1 MDMPPK
7 PRGKTTWKTVLAA
20 RDLRHNETSAEDL
33 LWNELR
39 GKRLHG
45 LRFRRQ
51 HPIGHFVLDFFC
63 VQIQL
68 AVELDGCVHR
78 QSDQAAY
85 DEERTRFLQE
95 QGIYVLRFRN
105 EEVFD
110 NLPQVLQKILEAA
123 SRPVSR
129 PISLP

>member
-1 MDMPPK
+1 MK
-7 PRGKTTWKTVLAA
+7 PESDARNGYASQTRGKTTWKTVLEA

-33 LWNELR
+33 LWNELC

-51 HPIGHFVLDFFC
+51 HPIGHFVMDFFC

-85 DEERTRFLQE
+85 DEERTSFLEE
-95 QGIYVLRFRN
+95 QGIYVLRFATKKFSITYR
-105 EEVFD
+105 
-110 NLPQVLQKILEAA
+110 KC
-123 SRPVSR
+123 SKKY
-129 PISLP
+129 